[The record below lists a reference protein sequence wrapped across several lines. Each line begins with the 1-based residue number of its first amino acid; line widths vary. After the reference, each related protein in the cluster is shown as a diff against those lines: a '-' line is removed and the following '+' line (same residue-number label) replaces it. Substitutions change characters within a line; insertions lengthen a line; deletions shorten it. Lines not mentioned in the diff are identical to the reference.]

1 MAVMTKPLIIYAP
14 LGLLGYGYP
23 EASLHAALEAN
34 PDLIAVDAGSTDPG
48 PYYLGAGVSFT
59 SRVMVKRDLGLLLRA
74 AVERKIPLVVGSAGG
89 SGAAPHLAWA
99 LEIVREIAAEHDLHF
114 RLAVIAA
121 DIDRDLLKSKLAA
134 GDLVDFEM
142 GREVT
147 EADVDACT
155 NIVGQ
160 MGYEPIVEA
169 LQQGADVVLAGR
181 AFDAA
186 LSATLPI
193 MRGVEPGLAMHMG
206 KIVECGS
213 LVALPRA
220 SDGVLAQIDGESF
233 VISPADPAKYCTV
246 ETVAAHTMYEK
257 SDPYKLGAP
266 GGHLDLSEATF
277 EKVDDRSVRVAG
289 SVFQPS
295 GSYFIKLEGAA
306 LVGYRSVCLAGVR
319 DPTLISHL
327 DDVLERVKLKVRADL
342 GSLIPDDA
350 YQLHVRVYGRDG
362 VMGDLEPYHGPP
374 PHEVGL
380 VIEVVADTQ
389 EIANTICALTRS
401 ASPHIGYEGR
411 IAPSGNLAFPY
422 SPAEF
427 PAPPVY
433 EFRIYHLMRVDH
445 PCEPFRTRWETI

>member
-1 MAVMTKPLIIYAP
+1 MTKPLTIYAP

-23 EASLHAALEAN
+23 EASLQAALAAN

-114 RLAVIAA
+114 KLAVISA
-121 DIDRDLLKSKLAA
+121 DIDRDYLKRKLAA
-134 GDLVDFEM
+134 GDLIDFEM
-142 GREVT
+142 GRDVT
-147 EADVDACT
+147 VADIDACT
-155 NIVGQ
+155 NVVAQ
-160 MGYEPIVEA
+160 MGHEPIVDA

-193 MRGVEPGLAMHMG
+193 MRGVEPGLALHMG

-220 SDGVLAQIDGESF
+220 SDGVLAEIDHDGF
-233 VISPADPAKYCTV
+233 VISPADPAKHCTV

-257 SDPYKLGAP
+257 SDPYRLAAP
-266 GGHLDLSEATF
+266 GGYLDLAEATF
-277 EKVDDRSVRVAG
+277 ERVDDRSVRVAG

-295 GSYFIKLEGAA
+295 ASYFLKLEGAA

-319 DPTLISHL
+319 DPTLISQL
-327 DDVLERVKLKVRADL
+327 DDVLERVRLKVRADL
-342 GSLIPDDA
+342 DSLIPDDT

-362 VMGDLEPYHGPP
+362 VMGEMEPYDGPP
-374 PHEVGL
+374 PHELGL

-401 ASPHIGYEGR
+401 ASLHIGYEGR
-411 IAPSGNLAFPY
+411 IATSGNLAFPY

-433 EFRIYHLMRVDH
+433 EFRIYHLLRVDS
-445 PCEPFRTRWETI
+445 PCEPFRTRWETL

>member
-1 MAVMTKPLIIYAP
+1 MTTPLTIYAP

-23 EASLHAALEAN
+23 ETSLRAALEAE

-74 AVERKIPLVVGSAGG
+74 GVERKIPLVVGSAGG
-89 SGAAPHLAWA
+89 AGAAPHLAWTLA
-99 LEIVREIAAEHDLHF
+99 ILREIAAEHDLHF
-114 RLAVIAA
+114 RLAVIEA
-121 DIDRDLLKSKLAA
+121 DIDRAYLKRKLAA
-134 GDLVDFEM
+134 GDVLDFEM
-142 GREVT
+142 GRDLT

-155 NIVGQ
+155 QIVAQ
-160 MGYEPIVEA
+160 MGYEPIVAA
-169 LQQGADVVLAGR
+169 LEQGADVVLAGR

-193 MRGVEPGLAMHMG
+193 MRGVEPGLALHMG

-220 SDGVLAQIDGESF
+220 SDGVMAEIDHESF
-233 VISPADPAKYCTV
+233 VVSPADPAKYCTV
-246 ETVAAHTMYEK
+246 ETVAAHTLYEK
-257 SDPYKLGAP
+257 SDPYRLAAP
-266 GGHLDLSEATF
+266 GGHLNLTEATF
-277 EKVDDRSVRVAG
+277 ERVDDRSVRVAG

-295 GSYFIKLEGAA
+295 ASYYLKLEGAA
-306 LVGYRSVCLAGVR
+306 LVGYRTVCLAGVR
-319 DPTLISHL
+319 DPTLISQL
-327 DDVLERVKLKVRADL
+327 DDVLERVQAKVRSDL
-342 GSLIPDDA
+342 GSVIPDSA

-362 VMGDLEPYHGPP
+362 VMGELEPYHGPP

-380 VIEVVADTQ
+380 VLEVVAESQ
-389 EIANTICALTRS
+389 EIANTICALARS
-401 ASPHIGYEGR
+401 ASLHIGYEGR
-411 IAPSGNLAFPY
+411 IATSGNLAFPY

-433 EFRIYHLMRVDH
+433 TFRIYHLLRVDD
-445 PCEPFRTRWETI
+445 PCEAFRTRWETL

>member
-1 MAVMTKPLIIYAP
+1 MTTPLTIYAP

-23 EASLHAALEAN
+23 ETSLRAALEAE

-74 AVERKIPLVVGSAGG
+74 GVERKVPLVVGSAGG
-89 SGAAPHLAWA
+89 AGAAPHLAWTLA
-99 LEIVREIAAEHDLHF
+99 ILREIAAEHDLHF
-114 RLAVIAA
+114 RLAVIEA
-121 DIDRDLLKSKLAA
+121 DIDRAYLKRKLAA
-134 GDLVDFEM
+134 GDVLDFEM
-142 GREVT
+142 GRDLT

-155 NIVGQ
+155 QIVAQ
-160 MGYEPIVEA
+160 MGYEPIVAA
-169 LQQGADVVLAGR
+169 LEQGADVVLAGR

-193 MRGVEPGLAMHMG
+193 MRGVEPGLALHMG

-220 SDGVLAQIDGESF
+220 SDGVLAEIDHESF
-233 VISPADPAKYCTV
+233 VVSPADPAKYCTV
-246 ETVAAHTMYEK
+246 ETVAAHTLYEK
-257 SDPYKLGAP
+257 SDPYRLAAP
-266 GGHLDLSEATF
+266 GGHLNLTEATF
-277 EKVDDRSVRVAG
+277 ERVDDRSVRVAG

-295 GSYFIKLEGAA
+295 ASYYLKLEGAA
-306 LVGYRSVCLAGVR
+306 LVGYRTVCLAGVR
-319 DPTLISHL
+319 DPTLISQL
-327 DDVLERVKLKVRADL
+327 DDVLERVQAKVRSDL
-342 GSLIPDDA
+342 GSVIPDSA

-362 VMGDLEPYHGPP
+362 VMGELEPYHGPP

-380 VIEVVADTQ
+380 VLEVVAESQ
-389 EIANTICALTRS
+389 EIANTICALARS
-401 ASPHIGYEGR
+401 ASLHIGYEGR
-411 IAPSGNLAFPY
+411 IATSGNLAFPY

-433 EFRIYHLMRVDH
+433 TFRIYHLLRVDD
-445 PCEPFRTRWETI
+445 PCEAFRTRWETL

>member
-1 MAVMTKPLIIYAP
+1 MTTRLTIYAP

-23 EASLHAALEAN
+23 EASLRAALEAG

-59 SRVMVKRDLGLLLRA
+59 SRLMVKRDLGLLLRA

-89 SGAAPHLAWA
+89 AGAAPHLAWA

-114 RLAVIAA
+114 RLAIIEA
-121 DIDRDLLKSKLAA
+121 DIDRAYLKRKLAA
-134 GDLVDFEM
+134 GDVRDFEM
-142 GREVT
+142 GRDLT

-155 NIVGQ
+155 QIVAQ
-160 MGYEPIVEA
+160 MGYEPLVAA
-169 LQQGADVVLAGR
+169 LEQGADVVLAGR

-193 MRGVEPGLAMHMG
+193 MRGVEPGLALHMG

-220 SDGVLAQIDGESF
+220 SDGVLAEIDPESF
-233 VISPADPAKYCTV
+233 VVRPADPAKVCTV
-246 ETVAAHTMYEK
+246 ETVAAHTLYEK
-257 SDPYKLGAP
+257 SDPYRLAAP
-266 GGHLDLSEATF
+266 GGYLDLAEASF
-277 EKVDDRSVRVAG
+277 ERVDDRSVRVAG

-295 GSYFIKLEGAA
+295 GSYHLKLEGAA
-306 LVGYRSVCLAGVR
+306 LVGYRTVCLAGVR
-319 DPTLISHL
+319 DPTLISQL
-327 DDVLERVKLKVRADL
+327 DDVLARVKAKVRSDL
-342 GSLIPDDA
+342 GGVIADEA

-362 VMGDLEPYHGPP
+362 VMGELEPYQGPP

-380 VIEVVADTQ
+380 VIEVVAETQ

-401 ASPHIGYEGR
+401 ASLHIGYAGR
-411 IAPSGNLAFPY
+411 IATSGNLAFPY

-427 PAPPVY
+427 AAPPVY
-433 EFRIYHLMRVDH
+433 EFRIYHLLRVDH
-445 PCEPFRTRWETI
+445 PCEPFRTHWEDL

>member
-1 MAVMTKPLIIYAP
+1 MTTPLTIYAP

-23 EASLHAALEAN
+23 ETSLRAALEAE

-74 AVERKIPLVVGSAGG
+74 GVERKIPLVVGSAGG
-89 SGAAPHLAWA
+89 AGAAPHLAWT
-99 LEIVREIAAEHDLHF
+99 LEILREIAAEHDLHF
-114 RLAVIAA
+114 RLAVIEA
-121 DIDRDLLKSKLAA
+121 DIDRAYLKRKLAA
-134 GDLVDFEM
+134 GDVLDFEM
-142 GREVT
+142 GRDLT

-155 NIVGQ
+155 QIVAQ
-160 MGYEPIVEA
+160 MGYEPIVAA
-169 LQQGADVVLAGR
+169 LEQGADVVLAGR

-193 MRGVEPGLAMHMG
+193 MRGVEPGLALHMG

-220 SDGVLAQIDGESF
+220 SDGVLAEIDHESF
-233 VISPADPAKYCTV
+233 VVSPADPAKYCTV
-246 ETVAAHTMYEK
+246 ETVAAHTLYEK
-257 SDPYKLGAP
+257 SDPYRLAAP
-266 GGHLDLSEATF
+266 GGHLNLTEATF
-277 EKVDDRSVRVAG
+277 ERVDDRSVRVAG

-295 GSYFIKLEGAA
+295 ASYYLKLEGAA
-306 LVGYRSVCLAGVR
+306 LVGYRTVCLAGVR
-319 DPTLISHL
+319 DPTLISQL
-327 DDVLERVKLKVRADL
+327 DDVLERVQAKVRSDL
-342 GSLIPDDA
+342 GSVIPDSA

-362 VMGDLEPYHGPP
+362 VMGELEPYHGPP

-380 VIEVVADTQ
+380 VLEVVAESQ
-389 EIANTICALTRS
+389 EIANTICALARS
-401 ASPHIGYEGR
+401 ASLHIGYEGR
-411 IAPSGNLAFPY
+411 IATSGNLAFPY

-433 EFRIYHLMRVDH
+433 TFRIYHLLRVDD
-445 PCEPFRTRWETI
+445 PCEAFRTRWETL